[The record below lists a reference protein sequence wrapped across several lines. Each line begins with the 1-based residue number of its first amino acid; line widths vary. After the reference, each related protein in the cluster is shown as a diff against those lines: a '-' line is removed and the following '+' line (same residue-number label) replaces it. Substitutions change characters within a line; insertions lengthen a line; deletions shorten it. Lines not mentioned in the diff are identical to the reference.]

1 VGTFMKI
8 VVFGGGTGLSILIRG
23 LKKYTKDISAVVTVA
38 DNGGGSGVLREDLG
52 MLPPGDMR
60 NCITA
65 LADIEPTMIK
75 LLQHRFKDGYLTGQS
90 FGNLFIA
97 AMYEIFGDY
106 EHALKEI
113 GSIFRLSGKVLPM
126 TLQDTQLKAYL
137 SNGDCILGE
146 KDIPEYVSMSNSYI
160 DKVTLVPEICKPLDE
175 TINDINDADI
185 IILGPGSLYTSVIPN
200 ILVSDIPKLI
210 IQSKATVFYICNV
223 MTQPGETDDFDVV
236 DHVNAI
242 IKHSSRNLID
252 YVIANDELI
261 SDDLIQNYKYKGAR
275 QVLIDEDQKKKL
287 EEINIKVISSNFID
301 IRKNYIRHNAEKIGK
316 VLFNY
321 VNEKNNL
328 GRSGVCETINQN
340 NE

>member
-1 VGTFMKI
+1 MKV
-8 VVFGGGTGLSILIRG
+8 VVFGGGTGLSILLRG
-23 LKKYTKDISAVVTVA
+23 LKTYTKHILAVVTVA

-65 LADIEPTMIK
+65 LADIEPTMVK
-75 LLQHRFKDGYLTGQS
+75 LLQHRFKDGYLSGQS
-90 FGNLFIA
+90 FGNLLIV

-126 TLQDTQLKAYL
+126 TLQDIQLKAIL
-137 SNGDCILGE
+137 DNGDCILGE
-146 KDIPEYVSMSNSYI
+146 KDIPEYVNILNSKI
-160 DKVTLVPEICKPLDE
+160 DRVTLVPEICIPLEE
-175 TINDINDADI
+175 TIKDIKEADI

-200 ILVSDIPKLI
+200 ILVQDIPQLI
-210 IQSKATVFYICNV
+210 IESKATVFYVCNV
-223 MTQPGETDDFDVV
+223 MTQPGETDDFNVF

-252 YVIANDELI
+252 YVIANDEI
-261 SDDLIQNYKYKGAR
+261 IADEVIQNYKFKGAS
-275 QVLIDEDQKKKL
+275 QVIIDEDQVRML
-287 EEINIKVISSNFID
+287 EEINIKVISGNFID
-301 IRKNYIRHNAEKIGK
+301 IRKNYIRHDADKIGK

-321 VNEKNNL
+321 ISEKK
-328 GRSGVCETINQN
+328 
-340 NE
+340 

>member
-1 VGTFMKI
+1 MKV
-8 VVFGGGTGLSILIRG
+8 VVFGGGTGLSILLRG
-23 LKKYTKDISAVVTVA
+23 IKLYTKDISAVVTVA

-75 LLQHRFKDGYLTGQS
+75 LLQHRFKDGYLNGQS
-90 FGNLFIA
+90 FGNLLIA

-126 TLQDTQLKAYL
+126 TLQDTQLKAL
-137 SNGDCILGE
+137 LDNGDYILGE
-146 KDIPEYVSMSNSYI
+146 KDIPEYVSRSNSKI
-160 DKVTLVPEICKPLDE
+160 DKIQLVPELCKPLEE
-175 TINDINDADI
+175 TVNDIKDADVI
-185 IILGPGSLYTSVIPN
+185 VLGPGSLYTSVIPN
-200 ILVSDIPKLI
+200 ILVHDIPKLI
-210 IQSKATVFYICNV
+210 TQSKATVFYICNV
-223 MTQPGETDDFDVV
+223 MTQPGETDDYDVV

-242 IKHSSRNLID
+242 IKHSYRNLID
-252 YVIANDELI
+252 YVIVNDELI
-261 SDDLIQNYKYKGAR
+261 SEDLIQNYKYKGAK
-275 QVLIDEDQKKKL
+275 QVLIDEEQKNQL

-316 VLFNY
+316 VLYNY
-321 VNEKNNL
+321 VSEKNNL
-328 GRSGVCETINQN
+328 EGR
-340 NE
+340 